1 MTLRTLRVLHV
12 VPSYLPAT
20 RYGGPIHSVHG
31 LCKALAARGH
41 RVRVLTTNVDGPGD
55 SAVPLARPVMLDGV
69 EVWYFPSSRL
79 RRLYYA
85 PEMRPVARR
94 LLTDS
99 DVVHLHSVF
108 LWPTS
113 MVARLAH
120 EQAVPYV
127 LAPRGMLV
135 PELVRRRSRVVKS
148 AWLKLIEQRTLL
160 HAARWHATSAGEVR
174 DAQRM
179 GIRLPPAVVIPNGVD
194 AAASFDAGLVPEA
207 IRALTAQPFL
217 LFLGR
222 IHWKK
227 GLDRLLD
234 ALAGTGIPLIVAG
247 GDDEGLQAELQ
258 RRAGALGIAERVHFV
273 GEVHGP
279 TKAHLL
285 GSARLLALTSYNE
298 NFGNS
303 VVEAMAAGCP
313 VLVSSEVGA
322 AEVVRHAG
330 AGLVVAGDAPSV
342 RSGLLQLW
350 PDEAIRARM
359 AASGRRYVTDRLG
372 WDVVAERAERLY
384 RELRG

>member
-1 MTLRTLRVLHV
+1 MTLRPLRVLQV
-12 VPSYLPAT
+12 VPTYLPAT

-55 SAVPLARPVMLDGV
+55 SAVPLAQPVMLDGV
-69 EVWYFPSSRL
+69 EVWYFPSHRL

-85 PEMRPVARR
+85 PGMRPAARR
-94 LLTDS
+94 LLADT

-120 EQAVPYV
+120 ERGVPYV

-135 PELVRRRSRVVKS
+135 PELVRRRSRLVKS
-148 AWLKLIEQRTLL
+148 AWLKLIEQRTLRD
-160 HAARWHATSAGEVR
+160 AARWHATSAAEVR
-174 DAQRM
+174 DAERM
-179 GIRLPPAVVIPNGVD
+179 GLRLPPAVVIPNGVD
-194 AAASFDAGLVPEA
+194 AVESVDAQLVPESV
-207 IRALTAQPFL
+207 RTLTAQPFL

-258 RRAGALGIAERVHFV
+258 RRAGALGIADRVHFV
-273 GEVHGP
+273 GEVQGP

-285 GSARLLALTSYNE
+285 GGARLLALTSYNE

-322 AEVVRHAG
+322 AEVVREAA

-342 RSGLLQLW
+342 RRGLLQLW
-350 PDEAIRARM
+350 SDDALRAGM
-359 AASGRRYVTDRLG
+359 SAAGRRYVTDQLS
-372 WDVVAERAERLY
+372 WDAVAERTERLY
-384 RELRG
+384 RELRR